1 MNETQVTVIGNVI
14 TDIKRRRTPDSEGPV
29 SFRLA
34 TNERRFD
41 KTTQQWVDGDRLYLS
56 VTCWRRLA
64 EGVLLSLTKGDPVIV
79 QGRLYTRH
87 YELDGQKRSVTELD
101 AWAVGP
107 DLGRCSAIPKRPRR
121 EAFDDAAPEVP
132 EQAGPADQENN
143 PPRSDAAAARPAD
156 KAGRV
161 NGEPARRSL
170 QVVSS
175 ASS

>member
-1 MNETQVTVIGNVI
+1 MTMNETIVTVVGNVI
-14 TDIKRRRTPDSEGPV
+14 TDVTRRRTGDGEGPV
-29 SFRLA
+29 GFRIA

-41 KTTQQWVDGDRLYLS
+41 KTTEQWVDGDRLYLS

-64 EGVLLSLTKGDPVIV
+64 EGVLLSLSKGDPVIV

-107 DLGRCSAIPKRPRR
+107 DLARCSAVPKRPRR
-121 EAFDDAAPEVP
+121 EALDGVVREIP
-132 EQAGPADQENN
+132 EQAT
-143 PPRSDAAAARPAD
+143 PPEQDNGARPDGGAAR
-156 KAGRV
+156 AGGD
-161 NGEPARRSL
+161 GEPGRTALS
-170 QVVSS
+170 VVST

>member
-1 MNETQVTVIGNVI
+1 MTMNETMVTVIGNVI
-14 TDIKRRRTPDSEGPV
+14 TDVKRRRTGDGDGPV
-29 SFRLA
+29 GFRVA

-41 KTTQQWVDGDRLYLS
+41 KTTEQWVDGDRLYLS

-64 EGVLLSLTKGDPVIV
+64 DGVLLSLSKGDPVIV

-107 DLGRCSAIPKRPRR
+107 DLARCSAVPKRPRR
-121 EAFDDAAPEVP
+121 DGFDGAPVIPEPAPAAEQNDGAPLDADPARAAGKEA
-132 EQAGPADQENN
+132 
-143 PPRSDAAAARPAD
+143 
-156 KAGRV
+156 AGRT
-161 NGEPARRSL
+161 ALS
-170 QVVSS
+170 VVPT

>member
-1 MNETQVTVIGNVI
+1 MNETMVTVIGNVI
-14 TDIKRRRTPDSEGPV
+14 TDVKRRRTGDGEGPV
-29 SFRLA
+29 GFRVA

-64 EGVLLSLTKGDPVIV
+64 DGVLLSLSKGDPVIV

-107 DLGRCSAIPKRPRR
+107 DLARCSAVPKRPRR
-121 EAFDDAAPEVP
+121 EGFDGATAEIP
-132 EQAGPADQENN
+132 EQAGAPEQNGGVRLDDE
-143 PPRSDAAAARPAD
+143 AAG
-156 KAGRV
+156 AGGT
-161 NGEPARRSL
+161 GEPARTALS
-170 QVVSS
+170 VVPT